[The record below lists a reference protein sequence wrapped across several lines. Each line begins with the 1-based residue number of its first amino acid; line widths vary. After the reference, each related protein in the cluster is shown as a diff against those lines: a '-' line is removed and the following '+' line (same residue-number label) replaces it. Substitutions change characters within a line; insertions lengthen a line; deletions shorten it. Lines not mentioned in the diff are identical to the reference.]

1 MTGDPTVGSSL
12 TADPGTWSD
21 PAATFTYAWLRCDG
35 NGACTQIDGAT
46 DSTYILAA
54 DDLGYWVGVEVTATG
69 LSGSGSADSNLVG
82 PVVLTAPPALV
93 IAPSISGDATVG
105 SSLTADPGTWSDPA
119 ATFTY
124 AWLRCTGNGGCTPID
139 GATDPTYI
147 LTTDELGRSVRVE
160 VTAANAGGTTTAQ
173 SPPIGPVTP
182 GTSHGDSTAR
192 TSSSA
197 LRGVLLLIAIGLD
210 AGWPV
215 V

>member
-1 MTGDPTVGSSL
+1 VTGDPTVGSSL

-21 PAATFTYAWLRCDG
+21 PTATFTYAWLRC
-35 NGACTQIDGAT
+35 A
-46 DSTYILAA
+46 
-54 DDLGYWVGVEVTATG
+54 
-69 LSGSGSADSNLVG
+69 
-82 PVVLTAPPALV
+82 
-93 IAPSISGDATVG
+93 
-105 SSLTADPGTWSDPA
+105 
-119 ATFTY
+119 
-124 AWLRCTGNGGCTPID
+124 GNGGCTPID

-192 TSSSA
+192 RSNSA
-197 LRGVLLLIAIGLD
+197 LRGVLLLLAIGLD
-210 AGWPV
+210 TGWPV